1 MADKNVSHCNIAYNI
16 LGFLVD
22 GDHSEV
28 KLIWPFPS
36 KSFRTP
42 LPPTLFKIMQNLQFD
57 PCISMVFSTKM
68 PRFGM

>member
-1 MADKNVSHCNIAYNI
+1 MADKNVSHCNITYNI
-16 LGFLVD
+16 FAFLVD

-36 KSFRTP
+36 KSFRP
-42 LPPTLFKIMQNLQFD
+42 SPPLFKIMQNLQFD
-57 PCISMVFSTKM
+57 PCISMVLPTKM

>member
-1 MADKNVSHCNIAYNI
+1 MTDKNVSHCNITYNI

-36 KSFRTP
+36 KGFRTP
-42 LPPTLFKIMQNLQFD
+42 PPLKNYAKPSI
-57 PCISMVFSTKM
+57 
-68 PRFGM
+68 